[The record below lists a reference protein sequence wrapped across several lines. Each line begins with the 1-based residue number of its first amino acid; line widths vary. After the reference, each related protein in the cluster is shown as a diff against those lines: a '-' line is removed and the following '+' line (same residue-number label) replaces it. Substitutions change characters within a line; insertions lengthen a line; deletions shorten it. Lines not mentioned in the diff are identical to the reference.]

1 MIFDIGCELSISKLA
16 EIMDRIQKSDK
27 HKHLSCRIQGG
38 RKGCVVLENS
48 TNRQLLRLERSIYD
62 SWPFIPD
69 NNIDQLYTDTPV
81 CRRWGLDVHSLQSFN
96 IKNIDEKS
104 ESERTEIMSIIQHVN
119 LFAFFSEWKYN
130 LPKTV

>member
-1 MIFDIGCELSISKLA
+1 MIFHLGCELSISKLA
-16 EIMDRIQKSDK
+16 EIMDRIQNSDQ
-27 HKHLSCRIQGG
+27 HKHLSCRMQGG
-38 RKGCVVLENS
+38 RKGCVLFENS
-48 TNRQLLRLERSIYD
+48 TNNQVLRLGKSIYD

-81 CRRWGLDVHSLQSFN
+81 CRRWGLHVHCVQSFN
-96 IKNIDEKS
+96 IKNVDEKS
-104 ESERTEIMSIIQHVN
+104 ESERTEITSILQRVN